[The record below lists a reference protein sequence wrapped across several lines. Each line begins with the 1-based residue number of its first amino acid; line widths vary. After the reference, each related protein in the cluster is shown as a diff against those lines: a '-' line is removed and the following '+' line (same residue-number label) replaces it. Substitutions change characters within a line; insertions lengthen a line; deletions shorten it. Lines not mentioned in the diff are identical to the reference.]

1 MADPTPEQEAAFQD
15 WYHNTILAHPER
27 FDPAHFTEGQ
37 ARNWQHLWDPAAKNG
52 AGGFR
57 SSKTMNGK
65 PIEGSEFDHPDECPP
80 GTAASGPSECR
91 PTGQG
96 NGGGDGGGNGGPGGG
111 PGGGGYGGP
120 NGLDWGTLQGMI
132 GGFNPNL
139 GNDYGISDYW
149 KSIMGGGQAA
159 TDALAPQMGKIVG
172 DTEAAK
178 ARILR
183 SVPPGGQ
190 RDKMLAQLEASKAT
204 AGQSARLSLI
214 PQAQAGLQNLYG
226 QQLGART
233 AQLGQGLGAYT
244 QGKGFETQYGIAQ
257 MDDATKRMLGI
268 GGLNLGWGQLGEQGR
283 EFDTGL
289 GWDQSRFKQTFGEG
303 QRQFDIGQQDW
314 QKQFDWGKTQ
324 GNRNF
329 WGGIASGVGSLFGAG
344 SSSKPWWMSDLRTK
358 ENVEKY
364 LPGLSEIL
372 KLNPIEYDYNE
383 KAGPANG
390 THAVSF
396 SAQEVEKIL
405 PDAVARAAI
414 GRTKDVRFIDLAR
427 IVAASVNAIKEL
439 EERTR
444 K

>member
-37 ARNWQHLWDPAAKNG
+37 VRNWQHLWDPSAKDG

-57 SSKTMNGK
+57 SSKTMNGQ
-65 PIEGSEFDHPDECPP
+65 PIPGSEFDHPDECPP
-80 GTAASGPSECR
+80 GTAAFGASECR
-91 PTGQG
+91 GTGQG
-96 NGGGDGGGNGGPGGG
+96 TGTGTGTGDGTGTGVSGTGRGVNGM
-111 PGGGGYGGP
+111 
-120 NGLDWGTLQGMI
+120 DWGTLQGMI

-226 QQLGART
+226 
-233 AQLGQGLGAYT
+233 
-244 QGKGFETQYGIAQ
+244 
-257 MDDATKRMLGI
+257 
-268 GGLNLGWGQLGEQGR
+268 
-283 EFDTGL
+283 
-289 GWDQSRFKQTFGEG
+289 
-303 QRQFDIGQQDW
+303 
-314 QKQFDWGKTQ
+314 
-324 GNRNF
+324 
-329 WGGIASGVGSLFGAG
+329 
-344 SSSKPWWMSDLRTK
+344 
-358 ENVEKY
+358 
-364 LPGLSEIL
+364 
-372 KLNPIEYDYNE
+372 
-383 KAGPANG
+383 
-390 THAVSF
+390 
-396 SAQEVEKIL
+396 
-405 PDAVARAAI
+405 
-414 GRTKDVRFIDLAR
+414 
-427 IVAASVNAIKEL
+427 
-439 EERTR
+439 
-444 K
+444 